1 MKRSPA
7 EWNALDV
14 DSFTALLGGVYEHS
28 PWIARAAAALR
39 PFATLTDLK
48 AALRAVVDKAP
59 AEDRLALIRAHPDL
73 AGKLAQLG
81 QVTAES
87 RREQAAAGL
96 DALSPEDLRL
106 MEEGNAAYRAKFGFP
121 FIICARR
128 HSRDSILKS
137 MSQRLLN
144 DAAMEE
150 LTAITEI
157 HHIAEL
163 RTEDLLCQEN

>member
-14 DSFTALLGGVYEHS
+14 DGFTALLGGVYEHS

-39 PFATLTDLK
+39 PLPTLTDLK
-48 AALRAVVDKAP
+48 TALRSVVDTAP
-59 AEDRLALIRAHPDL
+59 ADARLTLIRAHPDL
-73 AGKLAQLG
+73 AGRLAQLG

-96 DALSPEDLRL
+96 DALSPEDLRR
-106 MEEGNAAYRAKFGFP
+106 MEEGNVAYRAKFGFP

-128 HSRDSILKS
+128 HSRDAILNA

-144 DAAMEE
+144 DSATEE
-150 LTAITEI
+150 KIAIQEI

-163 RTEDLLCQEN
+163 RIHDLLCPEN